1 MFDGSSSSTTGNPSQ
16 ERRKEERAATEPT
29 EDPLEQALA
38 ELTAQ
43 AEEADPSP
51 GTAELTSS
59 EVSDHEAAPPASEGD
74 AGEELERAR
83 AELAA
88 ALRERDAAMGDAE
101 QIATESRQLQ
111 EKLALAQE
119 ELEKGKA
126 ELRNELETERERR
139 SNLEQELAR
148 SRQELSSALEAAK
161 PGTGEEEVDRLRSSW
176 EGTQRELTEREAEL
190 ATLRGEHDQERER
203 RSQAEG
209 ELDRQRTEATRL
221 AKELQDSSSR
231 IAQVQ
236 GEVEEARA
244 ASERLRQETESGAAD
259 LARTREELESV
270 RRQLEEE
277 KGRAAAPDATS
288 PALAPATPASAPTPT
303 ATAAPTSRV
312 VPSVP
317 VAFLAADGRSIAK
330 QAFFAVGK
338 GEALEAFLSTL
349 LAQWRGSKLPLV
361 PSVGPEGFSMQL
373 KGDPFRRSLR
383 ILPSGAIQIQ
393 LSAPELKEVADLPPL
408 VSRKRPS
415 APKATSAP

>member
-1 MFDGSSSSTTGNPSQ
+1 MFDGSSSSTTDNAPQG
-16 ERRKEERAATEPT
+16 RRKEERAATEPT

-38 ELTAQ
+38 ELTAR

-51 GTAELTSS
+51 GTDGLTTS
-59 EVSDHEAAPPASEGD
+59 EAPDQEAAPPASEGD
-74 AGEELERAR
+74 AGAELERAR
-83 AELAA
+83 AELAV

-101 QIATESRQLQ
+101 QIATESRQVQ

-119 ELEKGKA
+119 ALEKGTA
-126 ELRNELETERERR
+126 ELRNELETEREQR

-148 SRQELSSALEAAK
+148 SRQELSAALEAPK

-190 ATLRGEHDQERER
+190 ATLRREHDQEREH
-203 RSQAEG
+203 RSRAEG

-221 AKELQDSSSR
+221 AKDLEGSRSQITQLQ
-231 IAQVQ
+231 A
-236 GEVEEARA
+236 EVEEARA
-244 ASERLRQETESGAAD
+244 ASKRLRQETEGDAAD
-259 LARTREELESV
+259 LTRTREELESV
-270 RRQLEEE
+270 RKQLEEE
-277 KGRAAAPDATS
+277 KGRAAAPEATS
-288 PALAPATPASAPTPT
+288 PAPAPAAPAPSP
-303 ATAAPTSRV
+303 APTSRV

-349 LAQWRGSKLPLV
+349 LAQWRGTKLPLV

-383 ILPSGAIQIQ
+383 ILPSGTIQIQ